1 MLENVRFSQ
10 RLSESDNVAAI
21 PADANNR
28 RYRTGEDRERQHRVI
43 SSAHRV
49 LIVEDEAIIALD
61 IQSHLQQVGFEV
73 TGTAR
78 SAAEAFQLIERKRP
92 DIVLM
97 DIRIEGDIDG
107 IAAAG
112 IIWDRY
118 ALPVIYLTAHVD
130 EATLERAEA
139 TEPFGYIVKPLQHSK
154 VKAVITMALR
164 RHRTEREL
172 QQSRSL
178 LSATLQ
184 QLEVAKQ
191 AAEAANRAK
200 SDFLARMSHEIRTPM
215 NLIMG
220 MNALLLESSLNEK
233 QKNHVEISYRNVR
246 RLLRLINGILDLS
259 KVEAGELSFDSV
271 PFDLNEVLK
280 ECAATMGAAI
290 ERKGLDLQIL
300 TDLNTTRYWLGDSER
315 LQQVLLNVIGNSVKF
330 TAEGRIEVRVG
341 TEINA
346 QGKKGLRFQISD
358 TGCGIPNDKTAMI
371 FEAFQQVDGSMNRRF
386 EGTGLGLAIART
398 LVERMGG
405 RIWAEESTG
414 PGAKIAFT
422 VFLPP
427 STKQDLESKAAVAA
441 TRTTA
446 DKLEP
451 GTHILLV
458 EDNPENVAL
467 TQAYLENYDLS
478 LDLAENGVE
487 AVAKRQTCDYD
498 LILMDVQM
506 PIMDGYTATRAIRTW
521 EKAKGARRIPIVA
534 VTAHALNGAAAA
546 SMEAGCDGH
555 LTKPLERN
563 ELIEAI
569 AKFAESS
576 TTKPAVNEPIAV
588 KLVETQAASQTLP
601 DLILARRPAFLANR
615 WLDLEKMR
623 TAIGTQDFVIVQRI
637 GHNCKGIGKGY
648 GFPPI
653 SEIGAR
659 IEAAA
664 RVQDNEQLKQTI
676 NEFELYLK
684 TALAEAA

>member
-1 MLENVRFSQ
+1 MSSSQ
-10 RLSESDNVAAI
+10 
-21 PADANNR
+21 
-28 RYRTGEDRERQHRVI
+28 
-43 SSAHRV
+43 RV

-61 IQSHLQQVGFEV
+61 IQSHLNQLGFEV

-78 SAAEAFQLIERKRP
+78 SAAEALHLIEQKPP

-97 DIRIEGDIDG
+97 DIRIDGEMDG
-107 IAAAG
+107 ITAAG
-112 IIWDRY
+112 IIWNRY
-118 ALPVIYLTAHVD
+118 ALPVIYLTAHAD

-154 VKAVITMALR
+154 IKAVITMALR

-178 LSATLQ
+178 LSAALQ
-184 QLEVAKQ
+184 QLEVAKE

-220 MNALLLESSLNEK
+220 MNALLLESPLNEK

-259 KVEAGELSFDSV
+259 KVEAGELSFDAV

-280 ECAATMGAAI
+280 ECAATISAAI
-290 ERKGLDLQIL
+290 ERKGLDLQIY
-300 TDLNTTRYWLGDSER
+300 TDLNTERYWLGDAER

-346 QGKKGLRFQISD
+346 QGKKGLRFEIND
-358 TGCGIPNDKTAMI
+358 TGCGIPKDKAAII
-371 FEAFQQVDGSMNRRF
+371 FDAFQQVDGSMNRRF

-405 RIWAEESTG
+405 RIWAEESAG
-414 PGAKIAFT
+414 PGARIAFT

-427 STKQDLESKAAVAA
+427 STKADLESKAAV
-441 TRTTA
+441 TGTQPMVGR
-446 DKLEP
+446 LEP
-451 GTHILLV
+451 GLHILLV
-458 EDNPENVAL
+458 EDNAENVAL

-487 AVAKRQTCDYD
+487 AVAKRQAHNYD

-521 EKAKGARRIPIVA
+521 EKNTGARRIPIVA
-534 VTAHALNGAAAA
+534 VTAHALNGDATA
-546 SMEAGCDGH
+546 SLEAGCDGH
-555 LTKPLERN
+555 LTKPLERT
-563 ELIEAI
+563 ELVQAI
-569 AKFAESS
+569 AKFAEPPNRERVVSE
-576 TTKPAVNEPIAV
+576 PEPIPAAQ
-588 KLVETQAASQTLP
+588 EQRTQSLP

-623 TAIGTQDFVIVQRI
+623 IALGAQDYVVVQRI
-637 GHNCKGIGKGY
+637 AHNCKGIGKGY

-653 SEIGAR
+653 SEIGAK
-659 IEAAA
+659 IETAA
-664 RVQDNEQLKQTI
+664 RAQDRDQLEHGI
-676 NEFELYLK
+676 REFERYLK
-684 TALAEAA
+684 TALGEAA